1 VSLTL
6 QVKDFDRL
14 LPEAD
19 CSRVLETGTLT
30 IGRGQ
35 ENDWVLPDPERVISK
50 QHCAIESA
58 GGQYLLIDMSS
69 NGVFFNRS
77 ETPIGQ
83 GNSVALKDGD
93 HFRISHFEIEV
104 RVSEHRDTAPGGHD
118 DAMRAGSV
126 TTFPE
131 LPGEPSVTDASLDD
145 ILGFSED
152 VGPAHKQEPEPG
164 ALPSQDF
171 FAPAPA
177 DEGISA
183 DFTAEM
189 EHVPL
194 DQDFLQVPEPVP
206 DAAAEIPDDWDE
218 EQPLSEAPAQRAE
231 SGDISSW
238 PDNDDPF
245 GPTAAPGPDLAE
257 SEAPPPLPEQPAAAP
272 LQAPRAPQPA
282 AQPPAIAA
290 KKTLEAFYAGA
301 GLSEVEIP
309 EAEVAHTLEMLGTLF
324 REVVQGLMEVLA
336 ARSSI
341 KSEFRLSQT
350 IIQPVENN
358 PLKFSLGVD
367 DAMIALLTKHGK
379 GYLPPVDAIQEA
391 LDDIKAHQVA
401 VLAGMQVA
409 LTSLLARFD
418 PNALEARIGQE
429 KGIGTLLTAKKSRYW
444 DEFTRLY
451 RNIAVEA
458 EDDFQRVFGREFGR
472 AYEEQVR
479 KQGKRRT

>member
-1 VSLTL
+1 
-6 QVKDFDRL
+6 
-14 LPEAD
+14 
-19 CSRVLETGTLT
+19 
-30 IGRGQ
+30 
-35 ENDWVLPDPERVISK
+35 
-50 QHCAIESA
+50 
-58 GGQYLLIDMSS
+58 
-69 NGVFFNRS
+69 
-77 ETPIGQ
+77 
-83 GNSVALKDGD
+83 
-93 HFRISHFEIEV
+93 
-104 RVSEHRDTAPGGHD
+104 
-118 DAMRAGSV
+118 
-126 TTFPE
+126 
-131 LPGEPSVTDASLDD
+131 
-145 ILGFSED
+145 
-152 VGPAHKQEPEPG
+152 
-164 ALPSQDF
+164 
-171 FAPAPA
+171 
-177 DEGISA
+177 
-183 DFTAEM
+183 M
-189 EHVPL
+189 EHAPL

-206 DAAAEIPDDWDE
+206 DAAPEIPDDWDE
-218 EQPLSEAPAQRAE
+218 ELAPSEAPAQHAE
-231 SGDISSW
+231 SGDTSSW
-238 PDNDDPF
+238 PGSDDPF
-245 GPTAAPGPDLAE
+245 GPAAAPGPDLAE
-257 SEAPPPLPEQPAAAP
+257 SQAPPLPEQPTAAP
-272 LQAPRAPQPA
+272 SQAPRAPQPA
-282 AQPPAIAA
+282 AQPPAMAA
-290 KKTLEAFYAGA
+290 KKAIEAFYAGA

-309 EAEVAHTLEMLGTLF
+309 EAEIARTLELLGTLF

-367 DAMIALLTKHGK
+367 DALIALLTKHGK

-451 RNIAVEA
+451 QNIAVEA